1 MLGPPSPCLARML
14 RASIIPKAAHGSDG
28 AAPASPRNFLGGLS
42 RSPTAGSTTHRSS
55 TSLRGDKKQEQ
66 GVSNNEMTAEPK
78 RAERLRHKPQHCATV
93 TWPKAT
99 TSKAVSPVSQPFALY
114 KYLAQQRSAPGASSR
129 SWVLAP
135 NTSPLVRHHPP
146 FLSRVFFIP
155 LPWGKQRQIQISSEE
170 TRRNSSCQPRSRG
183 LCSVTCAGGSDA
195 CVLPEQILPCPA
207 PG

>member
-1 MLGPPSPCLARML
+1 MVWPSHRNKAIEAVQEPSGLFCKGQAAPLSPRRAGIAGPPVPTPSMDAQGQHHPRGCSRQRWSRPSP
-14 RASIIPKAAHGSDG
+14 
-28 AAPASPRNFLGGLS
+28 APASPRNFLGGLS
-42 RSPTAGSTTHRSS
+42 RSPAAGSTTHRSS

-66 GVSNNEMTAEPK
+66 GVSNNEMTAGPK
-78 RAERLRHKPQHCATV
+78 RAERLRHKPRHCATI

-155 LPWGKQRQIQISSEE
+155 LPWGKQ
-170 TRRNSSCQPRSRG
+170 
-183 LCSVTCAGGSDA
+183 
-195 CVLPEQILPCPA
+195 
-207 PG
+207 